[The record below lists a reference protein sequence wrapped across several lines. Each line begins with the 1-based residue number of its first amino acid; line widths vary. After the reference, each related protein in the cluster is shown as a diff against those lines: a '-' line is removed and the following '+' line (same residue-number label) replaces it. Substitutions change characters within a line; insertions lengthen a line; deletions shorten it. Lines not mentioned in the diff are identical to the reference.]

1 MPSAPN
7 RRTSGAE
14 GNRTPDLLN
23 AIQALSRLSYG
34 PNTFNLISVK
44 QRLERG

>member
-1 MPSAPN
+1 MH
-7 RRTSGAE
+7 TSGAE

-34 PNTFNLISVK
+34 PNTINLISVK
-44 QRLERG
+44 QHLERG